1 MEEKVFRVLVTSG
14 AVYVVTGENDEIRAV
29 VLDQTSDECCGV
41 VSVTRPLLLRGSEI
55 LAGVMEAPDLYICNL
70 EDLDGL

>member
-1 MEEKVFRVLVTSG
+1 MVTSG

-55 LAGVMEAPDLYICNL
+55 LAAS
-70 EDLDGL
+70 